1 MRYRGSEK
9 QNPHLQT
16 AEAEAKME
24 MENGDAASNASAGFT
39 DEPEAAQGAHM
50 SRRERRR
57 RMHSLEIRRVKCV
70 DGDGR
75 PRPPDVQMMT
85 AQLDADMGSGG
96 IPHCAEAASN
106 VERRR
111 ASH

>member
-1 MRYRGSEK
+1 MRGGCEAGGQRAPIGRVQNGPDGVCDSSRPQPAMRYRGSER

-57 RMHSLEIRRVKCV
+57 RLHSLEIQTCKMC
-70 DGDGR
+70 
-75 PRPPDVQMMT
+75 
-85 AQLDADMGSGG
+85 
-96 IPHCAEAASN
+96 
-106 VERRR
+106 
-111 ASH
+111 